1 MDHSHTVFLTK
12 AALRLVWFISDEFFE
27 SLLSE
32 DWFEQRPIHLRNP
45 FGFYYGHLAAFTWNQ
60 FRKKLNI
67 KQFNPVFDYIFER
80 GIDPDVDDPSTCH
93 SHPEFPE
100 TWPSKKE
107 IAEYK
112 HKVRTIL
119 SSESVLIQVEKRY
132 PHIIELVA
140 EHEMMHLETLF
151 YMFVQLD
158 SPMRQLKQKFLQCKI
173 PNLKPTAA
181 CERLVDNE
189 PSVFIQGG
197 FTRLGREF
205 GKGFGWDIEFPSHIE
220 KVKPFTMN
228 IFPVTVGQFYEFVCL
243 GGYRLAEYW
252 QADDFEW
259 LNKEKIWFP
268 SFWVFCESVEDDC
281 SIEEWKNVCTSP
293 SQFRYKMPFGDV
305 SLKDAFYLPV
315 YVSLAEAEAFAKW
328 KGMRIPTEAQVHG
341 VMWGFSSTREESDPN
356 ASYAVDGNFGFQYY
370 GPIPVGMIE
379 EDCSPYGIRDIYG
392 NGWELTCSVLRAF
405 PGFQPLAEY
414 PNYSA
419 DFFDEKHYVILGSSW
434 CTDSQLVRPSF
445 RNWYQRRYPF
455 VFSKFHLV
463 KNVEM
468 GDSLS
473 VE

>member
-80 GIDPDVDDPSTCH
+80 DPDVDDPSTCH

-158 SPMRQLKQKFLQCKI
+158 SPMRQLKQKFF
-173 PNLKPTAA
+173 A
-181 CERLVDNE
+181 LVKD
-189 PSVFIQGG
+189 
-197 FTRLGREF
+197 
-205 GKGFGWDIEFPSHIE
+205 
-220 KVKPFTMN
+220 
-228 IFPVTVGQFYEFVCL
+228 Y
-243 GGYRLAEYW
+243 
-252 QADDFEW
+252 
-259 LNKEKIWFP
+259 
-268 SFWVFCESVEDDC
+268 FWVFCESVEDDC

-328 KGMRIPTEAQVHG
+328 KGMRHRIPTEAQVHG

-370 GPIPVGMIE
+370 GPIPV
-379 EDCSPYGIRDIYG
+379 DCSPYGIRDIYG

-455 VFSKFHLV
+455 CVFKVPFG
-463 KNVEM
+463 KECGN
-468 GDSLS
+468 G
-473 VE
+473 